1 MRSAMRRL
9 LAVLG
14 SLAGLANTINGYRP
28 LAKRGYPSLYAFAFG
43 LFASELPLELIAGQ
57 SAALAA
63 ISRRL
68 SPRARRVSWLLSALS
83 WLGLAG
89 LNYAGRTSNRP
100 LTTALD
106 AELGAGRRTESRDLW
121 KRPGPNE
128 EIAKAPR
135 GVRMMRVWK
144 DYATDSDIPYG
155 EYGGRNTLD
164 VWRHR
169 DLPRDG
175 RAPVLL
181 QIPGGAW
188 MVGSKRGQAHPL
200 MAHLVERGWVCVSIN
215 YRLSPRSTWP
225 DHIVDVKRA
234 LAWTKAHI
242 AEYGGDPDWVAVTG
256 GSAGGHLCALTAL
269 TANDPRFQPGF
280 ADADTSV
287 RAAIPFYGI
296 YDFTGETGLHPLL
309 TPALGAYIFKQSR
322 RRFPETYR
330 DASPMT
336 YIAPDAPPFFV
347 LHGTNDSLVPVE
359 QGREFADRL
368 RKVSTNPVVYAE
380 LPLAQHAFDIF
391 GSPRAAHTAVAVEH
405 FLAEIYARQTTQ
417 AISGH

>member
-1 MRSAMRRL
+1 MTRL

-14 SLAGLANTINGYRP
+14 SLAGLANTVNGYRP
-28 LAKRGYPSLYAFAFG
+28 LTKRGYPSLYAFAFG
-43 LFASELPLELIAGQ
+43 LFASELPLQLIAGQ
-57 SAALAA
+57 STALTAL
-63 ISRRL
+63 SRWL
-68 SPRARRVSWLLSALS
+68 SPRALRAGWLLSAIS
-83 WLGLAG
+83 WLGLLG
-89 LNYAGRTSNRP
+89 LNYAGRSANRP
-100 LTTALD
+100 LTEALD
-106 AELGAGRRTESRDLW
+106 GELGVGRRTETRDLW
-121 KRPGPNE
+121 KRPGPDA
-128 EIAKAPR
+128 EIAKAS
-135 GVRMMRVWK
+135 GAVRMMRVYR

-234 LAWTKAHI
+234 LAWTKAYI
-242 AEYGGDPDWVAVTG
+242 ADYGGDPDWVAVTG

-287 RAAIPFYGI
+287 RAAVPFYGI

-309 TPALGAYIFKQSR
+309 TPALGAYVFKQSR
-322 RRFPETYR
+322 RRFPDTYR

-336 YIAPDAPPFFV
+336 YLSAEAPPFFV
-347 LHGTNDSLVPVE
+347 LHGRNDSLVPVE
-359 QGREFADRL
+359 QGRAFAARL
-368 RKVSTNPVVYAE
+368 REVSTNPVVYAE

-391 GSPRAAHTAVAVEH
+391 GSPRAAHTAVAVEQ
-405 FLAEIYARQTTQ
+405 FLAEVYARQSMR
-417 AISGH
+417 AISGS

>member
-1 MRSAMRRL
+1 MRRL

-89 LNYAGRTSNRP
+89 LHYAGRSSNRP
-100 LTTALD
+100 LTAALD
-106 AELGAGRRTESRDLW
+106 AGLGAGRRTESRDLW

-144 DYATDSDIPYG
+144 DYATDSDVPYG

-242 AEYGGDPDWVAVTG
+242 SEYGGDPDWVAVTG